1 MKRSA
6 STARPAGPG
15 DDCAKRQ
22 CFFDHHQLKWRV
34 LNEAASGPSKSKKCN
49 QQQPFD
55 FSHSLQQKSKSEN
68 LQPLQTLCQKSVLS
82 NLRHYFTLK
91 EEPFAV
97 LPWNIMEDL
106 VRYVQSKAPHIL
118 VNPDLLPLFV
128 TEQSPYMSADFQLCI
143 GNTEAVQRL
152 LVSKLAEFSP
162 NLTKLDI
169 RMKDYSNHSTTLVSM
184 VLIVEFLNF
193 NKILNYF

>member
-6 STARPAGPG
+6 KHSP
-15 DDCAKRQ
+15 DDSAKKQ
-22 CFFDHHQLKWRV
+22 CFFNHHERKWQI
-34 LNEAASGPSKSKKCN
+34 LNEVAGPSKLKKCN

-68 LQPLQTLCQKSVLS
+68 LQPLQTLCQKSILT

-106 VRYVQSKAPHIL
+106 VRYVESKAPHIL
-118 VNPDLLPLFV
+118 INPDLLPLFV

-152 LVSKLAEFSP
+152 LVSKLADFSP

-169 RMKDYSNHSTTLVSM
+169 RMKDYSNHSTTLVST
-184 VLIVEFLNF
+184 VFLKKSLCGN
-193 NKILNYF
+193 L

>member
-6 STARPAGPG
+6 SANLIPG
-15 DDCAKRQ
+15 DSVKRH
-22 CFFDHHQLKWRV
+22 CFLDRDHQLKWQS
-34 LNEAASGPSKSKKCN
+34 LNEAAGSPSKFKKCN
-49 QQQPFD
+49 QQQLFD
-55 FSHSLQQKSKSEN
+55 FSHSLQQKSKLEN
-68 LQPLQTLCQKSVLS
+68 LQSLQMLCQKNVLS

-118 VNPDLLPLFV
+118 INPDLLPLFV

-152 LVSKLAEFSP
+152 LVAKLAEFSP

-184 VLIVEFLNF
+184 VRL
-193 NKILNYF
+193 

>member
-6 STARPAGPG
+6 SSANPSPG
-15 DDCAKRQ
+15 DCVKRH
-22 CFFDHHQLKWRV
+22 CFFDHHQLKWQV
-34 LNEAASGPSKSKKCN
+34 LEAAGPSKSKKCN

-55 FSHSLQQKSKSEN
+55 FSHSLQQKSKLEN
-68 LQPLQTLCQKSVLS
+68 LQSLQTLCQKSVLS
-82 NLRHYFTLK
+82 NLRHFFTLK

-118 VNPDLLPLFV
+118 INPDLLPLFV

-152 LVSKLAEFSP
+152 LVSKLADFSP

-169 RMKDYSNHSTTLVSM
+169 RMKDYSNHSTTNVSM
-184 VLIVEFLNF
+184 VHFLK
-193 NKILNYF
+193 KIM